1 MSEHSPE
8 GPDPSI
14 PELPPEPGG
23 PVQVSRVTRFL
34 QRAFEIVVGP
44 ARRITVPQLF
54 HKISLAAFLA
64 WVGLGAD
71 GLSSSAY
78 GPEAA
83 FRALG
88 ENTFLAIPLS
98 ILTAFT
104 VVVIAVS
111 YMRIIERFPAGG
123 GGYVVAT
130 KLLGPG
136 AGLMSG
142 TALLVDYVL
151 TIAIS
156 LASCSESIFSLFP
169 PGLQAIRIPFT
180 FFLLASLTLLNLRGV
195 RESVTVISPIFI
207 AFVVSHVGAL
217 VAAVVLNIHQVPIE
231 VNHLKEQSTLAVQ
244 TTGWIP
250 LLMV

>member
-1 MSEHSPE
+1 MAEHLPE
-8 GPDPSI
+8 GPTPSNI

-23 PVQVSRVTRFL
+23 PVQPSPSTRLL
-34 QRAFEIVVGP
+34 QRAFEIIVGP
-44 ARRITVPQLF
+44 ARRITDPHLF

-88 ENTFLAIPLS
+88 GNTFLAIPLA

-104 VVVIAVS
+104 VVVIATS

-142 TALLVDYVL
+142 R
-151 TIAIS
+151 
-156 LASCSESIFSLFP
+156 ASPRSS
-169 PGLQAIRIPFT
+169 
-180 FFLLASLTLLNLRGV
+180 
-195 RESVTVISPIFI
+195 
-207 AFVVSHVGAL
+207 
-217 VAAVVLNIHQVPIE
+217 
-231 VNHLKEQSTLAVQ
+231 
-244 TTGWIP
+244 
-250 LLMV
+250 

>member
-1 MSEHSPE
+1 MAELPQDE
-8 GPDPSI
+8 PAPSNI
-14 PELPPEPGG
+14 PEPPPDLPPPDYEPGG
-23 PVQVSRVTRFL
+23 FRFL
-34 QRAFEIVVGP
+34 RRAFAFIVGP
-44 ARRITVPQLF
+44 ARALTDPQLF

-136 AGLMSG
+136 AGL
-142 TALLVDYVL
+142 
-151 TIAIS
+151 
-156 LASCSESIFSLFP
+156 
-169 PGLQAIRIPFT
+169 
-180 FFLLASLTLLNLRGV
+180 
-195 RESVTVISPIFI
+195 
-207 AFVVSHVGAL
+207 
-217 VAAVVLNIHQVPIE
+217 
-231 VNHLKEQSTLAVQ
+231 
-244 TTGWIP
+244 
-250 LLMV
+250 

>member
-1 MSEHSPE
+1 MTEHLPE
-8 GPDPSI
+8 GSTPSNI
-14 PELPPEPGG
+14 PELPPEPGLPSEPSG
-23 PVQVSRVTRFL
+23 LGRFL
-34 QRAFEIVVGP
+34 ERTLQVIVGP
-44 ARRITVPQLF
+44 ARRITDPHLF

-88 ENTFLAIPLS
+88 GNTFLAIPLS

-156 LASCSESIFSLFP
+156 LASCSESIFSLFG
-169 PGLQAIRIPFT
+169 PGLQPFRMTFT
-180 FFLLASLTLLNLRGV
+180 FALLAALTLLNLRG
-195 RESVTVISPIFI
+195 
-207 AFVVSHVGAL
+207 
-217 VAAVVLNIHQVPIE
+217 
-231 VNHLKEQSTLAVQ
+231 
-244 TTGWIP
+244 
-250 LLMV
+250 